1 MLPARS
7 QPLGRKWDDRYARGV
22 NGERIIDLE
31 LDKSAV
37 KDRPPEGYIGFQ
49 DEAKR
54 VSYRNVRI
62 KELK

>member
-1 MLPARS
+1 MA
-7 QPLGRKWDDRYARGV
+7 GRVSGDESLVEPSSRDR
-22 NGERIIDLE
+22 IHDLE

-54 VSYRNVRI
+54 VWYRNVRI
-62 KELK
+62 KRLNSGR